1 MDRPFS
7 RVGNNSFVLEV
18 WEASDRLSLP
28 SSTEGSTMET
38 RMETCAAAHLY
49 DHTDLLIASPFRS
62 KAKTVL
68 VARPSHSAN
77 SDRSHYVLTATLVEP
92 RVTPPLSLNRTKIRF
107 VAGSNGTA
115 PLPCTKI
122 AKVGVSLALIVVV
135 TLGLIAEMH

>member
-7 RVGNNSFVLEV
+7 GVGNNSFVLEV

-77 SDRSHYVLTATLVEP
+77 SDRSHCVLTATLVEP
-92 RVTPPLSLNRTKIRF
+92 RVTPPLLKRTKIRLA
-107 VAGSNGTA
+107 AGSNGRL
-115 PLPCTKI
+115 PLPCAKI
-122 AKVGVSLALIVVV
+122 AKVGVALALICVV
-135 TLGLIAEMH
+135 TLEPMAEMH